1 MGYLEVKTMW
11 GGGAGSMAFE
21 DGKGASKYASEISG
35 PAPSA
40 VMRPLSRG
48 GDMLKGSRSVGS
60 RE

>member
-1 MGYLEVKTMW
+1 
-11 GGGAGSMAFE
+11 MAFE

>member
-1 MGYLEVKTMW
+1 MGYLEVKTMC
-11 GGGAGSMAFE
+11 GGAGSMAFE